1 MTPSD
6 AAHVLLVEDDPRD
19 AELTL
24 EALGREL
31 SGTRALVVANGA
43 EALEYVFPTSDEPTR
58 RRAADLR
65 LILLDL
71 KLPRVGGME
80 VLRRVKS
87 DPALRHV
94 PVVVLTSSREMR
106 DIRECYRLG
115 ANSSMVKPV
124 TFDDFMTCVSHIGQ
138 YWLGCNEQPAMS

>member
-6 AAHVLLVEDDPRD
+6 AVHVLLVEDDPRD

-115 ANSSMVKPV
+115 ANSYMVKPV
-124 TFDDFMTCVSHIGQ
+124 NFDDFMTCVSRIGQ
-138 YWLGCNEQPAMS
+138 YWLECNEQPAVS

>member
-6 AAHVLLVEDDPRD
+6 AVHVLLVEDDPRD

-106 DIRECYRLG
+106 DTRECYRLG
-115 ANSSMVKPV
+115 ANSYMVKPV
-124 TFDDFMTCVSHIGQ
+124 NFDDFVTCVSHIGR
-138 YWLGCNEQPAMS
+138 YWLECNERPAMS